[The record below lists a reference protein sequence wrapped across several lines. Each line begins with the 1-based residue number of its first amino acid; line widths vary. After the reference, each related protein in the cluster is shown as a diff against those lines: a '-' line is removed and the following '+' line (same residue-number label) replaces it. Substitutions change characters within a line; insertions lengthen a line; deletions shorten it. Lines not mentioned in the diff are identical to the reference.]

1 MAPVL
6 IAMDAKIKLAG
17 PVGER
22 TLPLKRLYTQNGKK
36 PLSLR
41 KGEILKEIFLPSP
54 SRNTLYLKWRL
65 RGSLDFP
72 IVSIALHLEKNG
84 EGGIDRAK
92 IVFSGV
98 GPGPVEV
105 SEAEKMLKEASL
117 DDQTI
122 EEVSNQ
128 AVKEI
133 SPMRTS
139 TVSPAYKRKIA
150 RILLKQAMDQLRNAE

>member
-1 MAPVL
+1 MR
-6 IAMDAKIKLAG
+6 D
-17 PVGER
+17 
-22 TLPLKRLYTQNGKK
+22 
-36 PLSLR
+36 SL
-41 KGEILKEIFLPSP
+41 E
-54 SRNTLYLKWRL
+54 
-65 RGSLDFP
+65 FP
-72 IVSIALHLEKNG
+72 IVSLALHLEKDRGNR
-84 EGGIDRAK
+84 IDRAK
-92 IVFSGV
+92 IIFSGV

-139 TVSPAYKRKIA
+139 IASPAYKRKMA
-150 RILLKQAMDQLRNAE
+150 GILLKQALENFKF